1 MVGLIVHIY
10 QLDDGVMDE
19 FFFLAEKEVAEPA
32 VCPRDPQ
39 EIVMLELAQ

>member
-1 MVGLIVHIY
+1 VVGLIVHFY
-10 QLDDGVMDE
+10 QLDDGVVDE
-19 FFFLAEKEVAEPA
+19 FFFFDEKEVAEPA